1 MTFLNIFCSKRDILH
16 KRRRGDYMAYKIKK
30 DERDEE
36 LIGKKINKLI
46 IDSDSERPFEIVFE
60 YEALKEED
68 IVENKKRKEEK
79 KNDEKPSS

>member
-1 MTFLNIFCSKRDILH
+1 
-16 KRRRGDYMAYKIKK
+16 MAYKIKK